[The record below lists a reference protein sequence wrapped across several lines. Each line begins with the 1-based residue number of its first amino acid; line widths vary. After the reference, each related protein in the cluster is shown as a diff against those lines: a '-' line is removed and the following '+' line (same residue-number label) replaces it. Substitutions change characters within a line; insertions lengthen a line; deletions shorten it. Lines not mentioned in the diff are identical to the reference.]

1 MRERIARLKKEMLD
15 EKRFLSVEQ
24 AKIIHRVHRERR
36 EEPVSLRRA
45 YALAAAFDEIEI
57 CIKEGELIVGNRTC
71 GVRSGVVF
79 PECGIAWLEDEL
91 DSLPVRS
98 QDPFLVRPEDA
109 DYIKKTLLPQW
120 KEKALE
126 SRIHQKIGQEEEQI
140 SSVVKTNQKGRGQ
153 GHIIPD
159 IRKWLEVGPAG
170 LLQEAK
176 ERMKKPG
183 ISQVQREFYQG
194 VTISLQ
200 GVLRF
205 YERYAS
211 LADDLYQKQVNSPYR
226 EDFRT
231 VALICRE
238 LQKRPPES
246 YHEALQSVWFL
257 MVCLQM
263 ESNAA
268 SISLGRLDRY
278 LWKWYEKEQKAGELS
293 YETALELTEAFFLK
307 FNQIVCMRSGIEARY
322 FAGFPIGFNLVVG
335 GRNARGQ
342 VLENKLSFLFL
353 EAQRELHLP
362 QPNLSARLCTESSQE
377 FLSACTDGIA
387 KGGGLPQLFND
398 EGIIPALERAGLS
411 RSDAADYGI
420 VGCVELAGCGNML
433 GWSNASMFNV
443 VKVLELTLNHGSCLL
458 TGKQLGLDLGG
469 LDTYKSFEELE
480 EALKKQQSYFVK
492 KMVENHVVVDRM
504 HGTYLPTPL
513 LSSVVKGCME
523 KGLDVAKG
531 GAVYNS
537 SGMQFVQV
545 ANLIDSLQ
553 ALKEMVFSGK
563 IEGGVFLR
571 QLRENWW
578 DEGLRGKV
586 RGLSKKYGNDIEE
599 VDTLANKWIALFGK
613 ELEQYRNARDGRF
626 HVGLYTVSSHVP
638 MGENVGATCDG
649 RRSGEPLADGGISA
663 CGGCDRN
670 GPTAMLKSA
679 SALDFECIANGTLL
693 NMKFSPSIFRE
704 ERSRERFYA
713 LLRSFVELGIQHVQF
728 NVVDKEELLDA
739 QKKPENYG
747 NLLIRVAGYTA
758 YFTALDRKLQNEI
771 IRRTEC
777 VI

>member
-1 MRERIARLKKEMLD
+1 MRERIARLRQEMQK

-24 AKIIHRVHRERR
+24 AKIIHRVHMEKRG
-36 EEPVSLRRA
+36 EPLSLRRA
-45 YALAAAFDEIEI
+45 YALAAAFDEMEI
-57 CIKEGELIVGNRTC
+57 CIREGELIVGNRTC

-91 DSLPVRS
+91 DSLPVRG
-98 QDPFLVRPEDA
+98 QDPFFVRPEDA
-109 DYIKKTLLPQW
+109 DYIREILLPVW

-126 SRIHQKIGQEEEQI
+126 SRIGQEIGREEERI
-140 SSVVKTNQKGRGQ
+140 SSVVKTNQKGRAQ

-159 IRKWLEVGPAG
+159 IQKWLEMGPAG
-170 LLQEAK
+170 LLKEAE
-176 ERMKKPG
+176 ERMKSQG
-183 ISQVQREFYQG
+183 ITGEQREFYQG
-194 VTISLQ
+194 VQISLE

-205 YERYAS
+205 YERYTK
-211 LADDLYQKQVNSPYR
+211 LADGLYEKQPDSPYR
-226 EDFRT
+226 DDYRKI
-231 VALICRE
+231 ADICRK
-238 LQKRPPES
+238 LQKRPPET

-268 SISLGRLDRY
+268 SISLGRLDQY
-278 LWKWYEKEQKAGELS
+278 LWKWYDREQKAGELS
-293 YETALELTEAFFLK
+293 HETALELTEAFFLK

-335 GRNARGQ
+335 GRDAKGGL
-342 VLENKLSFLFL
+342 LENKLSFLFL

-362 QPNLSARLCTESSQE
+362 QPNLSARLCRESSRE

-398 EGIIPALERAGLS
+398 EGVIPALERAGLS
-411 RSDAADYGI
+411 RKDAADYGI

-433 GWSNASMFNV
+433 GWSNASMFNA

-458 TGKQLGLDLGG
+458 TGKQLGPDLGG
-469 LDTYKSFEELE
+469 LDTYQSFEELE

-492 KMVENHVVVDRM
+492 KMVKHHMVVDRM
-504 HGTYLPTPL
+504 HGAYLPTPL
-513 LSSVVKGCME
+513 LSSVVDGCME
-523 KGLDVAKG
+523 KGLDVTKG

-545 ANLIDSLQ
+545 ANFIDSLQ
-553 ALKEMVFSGK
+553 ALKELVFSGK
-563 IEGGVFLR
+563 IKGSVFLD
-571 QLRENWW
+571 QLRRNWP
-578 DEGLRGKV
+578 DEKLRSRVK
-586 RGLSKKYGNDIEE
+586 GLSQKYGNDIHE
-599 VDTLANKWIALFGK
+599 VDTLANKWIALFAR
-613 ELEQYRNARDGRF
+613 ELEQYRNARNGRF

-638 MGENVGATCDG
+638 MGENVGAGCDG
-649 RRSGEPLADGGISA
+649 RRAGNPLADGGISA

-670 GPTAMLKSA
+670 GPTAMMKSA
-679 SALDFECIANGTLL
+679 SVLDFEHIANGTLL
-693 NMKFSPSIFRE
+693 NMKFSPSMFQE
-704 ERSRERFYA
+704 ERSRERFYG

-739 QKKPENYG
+739 QKRPEKYG

>member
-109 DYIKKTLLPQW
+109 DYIKKILLPKW

-159 IRKWLEVGPAG
+159 IQKWLEVGPAG
-170 LLQEAK
+170 LLQEA
-176 ERMKKPG
+176 EDRMKRPG

-205 YERYAS
+205 YERYAR

-231 VALICRE
+231 VALICR
-238 LQKRPPES
+238 
-246 YHEALQSVWFL
+246 
-257 MVCLQM
+257 
-263 ESNAA
+263 
-268 SISLGRLDRY
+268 
-278 LWKWYEKEQKAGELS
+278 ELS

-443 VKVLELTLNHGSCLL
+443 VKVLELTLNHGRCLL

-553 ALKEMVFSGK
+553 ALKEMVFSGR

-571 QLRENWW
+571 QLRENWP
-578 DEGLRGKV
+578 DEELRGRV

-704 ERSRERFYA
+704 ERSRERFYG

-739 QKKPENYG
+739 QRRPENYG

>member
-1 MRERIARLKKEMLD
+1 MRERIAGLKKEMLA
-15 EKRFLSVEQ
+15 EQRWLSVEQ
-24 AKIIHRVHRERR
+24 AKIIHRIHKEKSS
-36 EEPVSLRRA
+36 EPLCLRRA
-45 YALAAAFDEIEI
+45 YALAAAFDEIDI

-79 PECGIAWLEDEL
+79 PECGIAWMEEEL
-91 DSLPVRS
+91 GSLPNRP
-98 QDPFLVRPEDA
+98 QDPFFVRPEDA
-109 DYIKKTLLPQW
+109 AYIREVLLPEW

-126 SRIHQKIGQEEEQI
+126 SRIYEEIGQEEEQI

-159 IRKWLEVGPAG
+159 ISRWLELGPAG

-176 ERMKKPG
+176 QKLEESE
-183 ISQVQREFYQG
+183 ISKEQQEFYES
-194 VTISLQ
+194 VVISLQ

-205 YERYAS
+205 YERYAR
-211 LADDLYQKQVNSPYR
+211 LAESLYQEQIESPYR
-226 EDFRT
+226 EDYKK
-231 VALICRE
+231 VSDICRS
-238 LQKRPPES
+238 LQKRPPKS

-268 SISLGRLDRY
+268 SISLGRLDQY
-278 LWKWYEKEQKAGELS
+278 LLSWYAKEHISGDLS
-293 YETALELTEAFFLK
+293 YENALELTEAFFLK

-335 GRNARGQ
+335 GRDAKHQ
-342 VLENKLSFLFL
+342 LLENDLSFLFL

-362 QPNLSARLCTESSQE
+362 QPNLSARLCRESSRE

-398 EGIIPALERAGLS
+398 EAIIPALEQAGLDKQ
-411 RSDAADYGI
+411 DAADYGI

-433 GWSNASMFNV
+433 GWSNASMFNG
-443 VKVLELTLNHGSCLL
+443 VKVLELTLNHGRCLL
-458 TGKQLGLDLGG
+458 TGKKLGLDLGG

-480 EALKKQQSYFVK
+480 KALEEQQSYFVK
-492 KMVENHVVVDRM
+492 RMVEHHQVVDRM
-504 HGTYLPTPL
+504 HGTYMPTAL

-523 KGLDVAKG
+523 KGQDVTRG
-531 GAVYNS
+531 GALYNS

-545 ANLIDSLQ
+545 ANLIDSLW
-553 ALKEMVFSGK
+553 ALKEIVYSGK
-563 IEGGVFLR
+563 VEGAVFLQ
-571 QLRENWW
+571 QLKENWA
-578 DEGLRGKV
+578 DKNLQAIVKGLPG
-586 RGLSKKYGNDIEE
+586 KYGNDIPEI
-599 VDTLANKWIALFGK
+599 DILANKWISLFKK
-613 ELEQYRNARDGRF
+613 ELEKYRNVRGGSF

-649 RRSGEPLADGGISA
+649 RNAGEPLADGGISA
-663 CGGCDRN
+663 CSGCDRK

-679 SALDFECIANGTLL
+679 SVFDYQNISNGSLL
-693 NMKFSPSIFRE
+693 NMKFSPSIFKE
-704 ERSRERFYA
+704 ERSRERFYG
-713 LLRSFVELGIQHVQF
+713 LLKSFVALGIQHVQF
-728 NVVDKEELLDA
+728 NVVDKDELLDA
-739 QKKPENYG
+739 QKRPEKYG